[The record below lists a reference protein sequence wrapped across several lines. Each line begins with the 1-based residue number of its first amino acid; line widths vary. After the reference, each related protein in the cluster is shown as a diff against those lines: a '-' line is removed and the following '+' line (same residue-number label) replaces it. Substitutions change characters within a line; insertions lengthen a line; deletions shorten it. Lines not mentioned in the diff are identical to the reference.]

1 MVASSDDVSLR
12 EYVDTRFEA
21 QREAVAAALAAQ
33 EKAVA
38 AALAAAD
45 RAVAKA
51 ETAAEKRFESV
62 NEFRSALADNFR
74 TLMPRAEAEAAMKTV
89 NEKIDILTSRVNAR
103 DERSNTWASGW
114 GLIVGIGDGSVSTF
128 FAGSGLSAAN
138 FVSGSTIGGGVG
150 RIASRARSAAK

>member
-1 MVASSDDVSLR
+1 MANASADDVSLR

-114 GLIVGIGDGSVSTF
+114 GLIVGIVGVVSAVIAIV
-128 FAGSGLSAAN
+128 FALTRGA
-138 FVSGSTIGGGVG
+138 
-150 RIASRARSAAK
+150 